1 MIYENHKTVTT
12 KGRTTVVIYENQ
24 KSDITKVWTT
34 GVIHQ
39 NIKSDTTK
47 GQITAAKKDN
57 SRQLF
62 LRLFI
67 KDYNLSTY

>member
-1 MIYENHKTVTT
+1 MINEN
-12 KGRTTVVIYENQ
+12 N
-24 KSDITKVWTT
+24 KSDITKGWTT
-34 GVIHQ
+34 AVILQ

-47 GQITAAKKDN
+47 RLITAVKKDN

-67 KDYNLSTY
+67 KDYNLSIY